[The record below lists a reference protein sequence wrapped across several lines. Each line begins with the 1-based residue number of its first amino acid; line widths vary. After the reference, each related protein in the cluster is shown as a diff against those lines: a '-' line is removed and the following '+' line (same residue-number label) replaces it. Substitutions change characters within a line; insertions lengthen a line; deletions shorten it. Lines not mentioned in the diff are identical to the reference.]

1 MPQYMVPRQ
10 MFYAGGD
17 LDLATLQTS
26 MWEDCDPSETGDAV
40 ILRQAVK
47 NILYSFVNSNAMNA
61 EVVGCNS
68 PLWVSGLYL
77 IDAALAALLIL
88 WGVIALAASIRR
100 HKRLKTAG

>member
-1 MPQYMVPRQ
+1 MRE
-10 MFYAGGD
+10 
-17 LDLATLQTS
+17 ATH
-26 MWEDCDPSETGDAV
+26 
-40 ILRQAVK
+40 
-47 NILYSFVNSNAMNA
+47 NILYTVVNSNAMNA
-61 EVVGCNS
+61 EVVGYNS